1 MNDAGS
7 RPLLM
12 WALDLF
18 ASTPA
23 TLRAL
28 LGTLPE
34 DAVSTPGAEGWSAK
48 DVVAHLISLHG
59 PTLVDRITLL
69 LEQDEPS
76 IASVDEATVL
86 EASGL
91 RARPLDDLL
100 AQFAR
105 NRAEAVSWLRGMSDE
120 QLRRVGIHSVAGR
133 VTVADLIHH
142 KAWHDLL
149 HVEQVCQILAAPLD
163 ERRGAMRV
171 FR

>member
-1 MNDAGS
+1 VSGA
-7 RPLLM
+7 RPPLLPA
-12 WALDLF
+12 ALDVF

-28 LGTLPE
+28 LTPLPE
-34 DAVSTPGAEGWSAK
+34 QAISAPGDEGWSAK
-48 DVVAHLISLHG
+48 DVVAHLVSLYG
-59 PTLVDRITLL
+59 PTLVDRVRPI
-69 LEQDEPS
+69 LERDEPQ
-76 IASVDEATVL
+76 IPNADEAAIL

-91 RARPLDDLL
+91 RHKALAELLD
-100 AQFAR
+100 QFDR
-105 NRAEAVSWLRGMSDE
+105 QRAEAVAWLRGLSDE
-120 QLRRVGIHSVAGR
+120 QLRRAGVHSAAGR

-149 HVEQVCQILAAPLD
+149 HIEQVCRMIAGPLD

>member
-1 MNDAGS
+1 MSEA
-7 RPLLM
+7 RPQLLPG
-12 WALDLF
+12 ALDVF

-28 LGTLPE
+28 LGKLPE
-34 DAVSTPGAEGWSAK
+34 EAVATPGAEGWSAK
-48 DVVAHLISLHG
+48 DVVAHLVSLHG
-59 PTLVDRITLL
+59 PTLVDRIRPI
-69 LEQDEPS
+69 LERDEPP
-76 IASVDEATVL
+76 IANADEAAIL

-91 RARPLDDLL
+91 RAKPLAELL
-100 AQFAR
+100 DQLDR
-105 NRAEAVSWLRGMSDE
+105 NRTEAIAWLCGLSEE
-120 QLRRVGIHSVAGR
+120 QLGRAGIHSAAGR

-149 HVEQVCQILAAPLD
+149 HIEQVCQLLAAPLD